1 MQTTWLRSLSKRA
14 LVLMLLAGAGSSA
27 IAAALAPENTG
38 TGTIQQLDFAS
49 GTMIVDG
56 SRYHAAPELQVEIGG
71 SYGAFT
77 MLKVGMKI
85 QLVYR
90 LVSGSRRDVIE
101 ITELPESVFIEE
113 A

>member
-1 MQTTWLRSLSKRA
+1 MWLRNLSIGA
-14 LVLMLLAGAGSSA
+14 ILLVFLGSAGSGET
-27 IAAALAPENTG
+27 AAAPAPENAG
-38 TGTIQQLDFAS
+38 TGTIQRLDFGS

-56 SRYHAAPELQVEIGG
+56 SRYHATPELQVEIGG
-71 SYGAFT
+71 TYGAFT

-85 QLVYR
+85 RLVYR

-101 ITELPESVFIEE
+101 IFQLPEDAVIEE

>member
-1 MQTTWLRSLSKRA
+1 MGAVSSA
-14 LVLMLLAGAGSSA
+14 SASVLAG
-27 IAAALAPENTG
+27 EKTG
-38 TGTIQQLDFAS
+38 TGTIQQLDFGAGS
-49 GTMIVDG
+49 MIVDG
-56 SRYHAAPELQVEIGG
+56 SRYYITPELHVEIGG

-90 LVSGSRRDVIE
+90 LVSGTQRDVIE
-101 ITELPESVFIEE
+101 IYQLPDNFVLEE